1 MAEEAAPIRFGI
13 LGCAEV
19 ARKVSRAITLSPNAT
34 LYAVGSR
41 SLDKATKFAA
51 SNGFPPHAK
60 VYGSYEGVI
69 EDPEVDAVYV
79 PLPTSLHVQ
88 WAVLAAQKKKHLL
101 LEKPVALNVHDLHKI
116 LEACE
121 SNGLQYMD
129 ATMWMHHPRTTQ
141 MFHFLSD
148 PQQFGRLQS
157 VHATSTYAV
166 TPYFLENDIR
176 VKPELDA
183 LGALGDT
190 GWYCVRAI
198 LWASNYELPK
208 SARALHKPTY
218 NDAGVI
224 LACAASLSWEDD
236 KVATF
241 YCSFFT
247 NVSMDI
253 IVMGT
258 KGSLRVH
265 DYIIPNQEKEARFS
279 TSSNS
284 NWVELSLGWA
294 PNPSDHVVYNDLPQ
308 EVHMVKEF
316 ARLVGAIKY
325 NNSKPEDTWPIISRK
340 TQLVIDAVKTS
351 IDNGLEPVEIK
362 GGINH
367 VIKQP

>member
-208 SARALHKPTY
+208 SATALHKPTY

-284 NWVELSLGWA
+284 NWLELSLGWA

-362 GGINH
+362 G
-367 VIKQP
+367 

>member
-157 VHATSTYAV
+157 VHATFSYGV
-166 TPYFLENDIR
+166 SPYFLENDIR

-190 GWYCVRAI
+190 GWYCVSAI

-208 SARALHKPTY
+208 SATALHKPTY

-241 YCSFFT
+241 YCSFLT
-247 NVSMDI
+247 DMSMDI

-265 DYIIPNQEKEARFS
+265 DYVIPNQEKEAKFS

-294 PNPSDHVVYNDLPQ
+294 PNPSEHVVYNDLPQ

-362 GGINH
+362 G
-367 VIKQP
+367 

>member
-1 MAEEAAPIRFGI
+1 MAEDAPPIRFGI

-19 ARKVSRAITLSPNAT
+19 ARKVSRAITLSPNTT

-101 LEKPVALNVHDLHKI
+101 LEKPVALNSSGGKCPLMVLT
-116 LEACE
+116 
-121 SNGLQYMD
+121 G
-129 ATMWMHHPRTTQ
+129 
-141 MFHFLSD
+141 
-148 PQQFGRLQS
+148 S
-157 VHATSTYAV
+157 V
-166 TPYFLENDIR
+166 PG
-176 VKPELDA
+176 VKPDLDA

-198 LWASNYELPK
+198 LWASKYELPK
-208 SARALHKPTY
+208 SATALHKPTY

-241 YCSFFT
+241 YCSFLT

-265 DYIIPNQEKEARFS
+265 DYIIPNQEKEAKFS

-284 NWVELSLGWA
+284 NWVELSIGWA
-294 PNPSDHVVYNDLPQ
+294 PNPSDNVFYNDLPQ

-325 NNSKPEDTWPIISRK
+325 NNSKPEDTWPVISRK

-362 GGINH
+362 G
-367 VIKQP
+367 